1 MTLKEKLK
9 LILTFLGSKLVV
21 WLLGREIFLK
31 LLKMGMLY
39 QVKKHFI
46 IRPLETFGT
55 KQYPGYTKDQEEML
69 LLKKYYRF
77 DEFEDHKLNMDYR
90 TIYRKLPE
98 IKHLVNAVIE
108 EHYNMTKNI
117 DQNLHYLWH
126 LYHVGTRAGDYRPF
140 ILLAE
145 IQLLKA
151 LNYLSEDEA
160 YNMSN
165 MMESEDIDNLNLVYL
180 SILNLRKKRIEEH
193 GEFNKNV
200 CSVELNIIRKDYAHT
215 ILSVD
220 LFTKAFTKKS

>member
-1 MTLKEKLK
+1 
-9 LILTFLGSKLVV
+9 V

-39 QVKKHFI
+39 QVKKHLT

-55 KQYPGYTKDQEEML
+55 KHYPGCTKEQEQML
-69 LLKKYYRF
+69 LNKRYYKF
-77 DEFEDHKLNMDYR
+77 DEFEDIALSMDYR
-90 TIYRKLPE
+90 TVYRKLPE
-98 IKHLVNAVIE
+98 IKNLVRAVVE
-108 EHYNMTKNI
+108 EHYYMTKNI

-126 LYHVGTRAGDYRPF
+126 LYHVGTKAGDYRPF

-193 GEFNKNV
+193 GEFDKNV
-200 CSVELNIIRKDYAHT
+200 CSVELNQIRKDYVHT